1 MALLELHRTEE
12 AVKAFKDALAA
23 ADSHLALA
31 GTNVAALQ
39 VRALALG
46 GLAVTT
52 GDPARTAETET
63 ALGRAQAVTNAPGV
77 AADTRR
83 LLKLIASQDRSGIL
97 TETASLQDQ

>member
-23 ADSHLALA
+23 ANAHLALA
-31 GTNVAALQ
+31 DTNIAALQ

-52 GDPARTAETET
+52 SDPARTAETEI
-63 ALGRAQAVTNAPGV
+63 ALGRAQAVANAPGA

-83 LLKLIASQDRSGIL
+83 LLKLIASHDHSGIL
-97 TETASLQDQ
+97 AEAASLQDQ